1 MADGIS
7 RMAEQEATPIDDLTR
22 QRHLNAM
29 RKAGGPRRRSFV
41 VGAAAAAVIAIVAAS
56 IAVNNNGSPSP
67 AAVGKG
73 GERNE
78 LQPLREV
85 TDISAVPFERSE
97 NYVILKVDA
106 SRAETVARDLQKAS
120 GAAPAVVGRTGSATT
135 FAVPESAAQTLSDT
149 SGIIATPDTP
159 IKATTQ
165 QNPVP
170 SWGLDRLDGST
181 LDNSYSYISAGAG
194 EYVYVIDTGVYSGH
208 NEFGGRVRS
217 GYTAVADGNGTED
230 CNGHGTHVAGTIA
243 GQNYGVAKAATI
255 VAVRVL
261 DCTGSGYSSSVIAG
275 INWVIA
281 SHPGGTGI
289 INLSLGG
296 VANAAIDQA
305 VADATAAGLVVVV
318 AAGNSSA
325 DACSYSPARAPSALT
340 IGAIDQTSAK
350 AGYSNYGSCVDM
362 WAPGSQI
369 TSAGISGANSSATMS
384 GTSMASPHVA
394 GLAARLLQARPG
406 MSAAQI
412 TSVLTQSS
420 LTADPAAIPVV
431 EFAESPTFA
440 TPATTT
446 TVIDTTTTEPATTT
460 TELVTTTTAA
470 PTTTVPGA
478 STTTVVAPTTTAP
491 RTTIPRRRDDDG
503 GDRKDRKPAPQP
515 REFSLKFGEDK
526 NRNVLT
532 ASWVDDGSPDAYRI
546 DCTRLPG
553 GVNAPIETSI
563 SIDKSEVTTVE
574 RNKRRA
580 TLLVTPAAGS
590 RCWIVSI
597 LGAVTSAPSNPA
609 IIPPA
614 KRKEDKPVTT
624 TTTTSTTV
632 PATTTTVSVTTTTV
646 AAPAPVTPTTVVAQK
661 PAQAPGTTA
670 PKATAPQAPATTAAP
685 RATTTTVAPKT
696 TAPKKK
702 DD

>member
-7 RMAEQEATPIDDLTR
+7 RMAEQEATPIDDVTR

-29 RKAGGPRRRSFV
+29 RKAGGQRRRSFV
-41 VGAAAAAVIAIVAAS
+41 VGAAAAAVIAIVATS

-67 AAVGKG
+67 VAVGNG
-73 GERNE
+73 GEQHE

-135 FAVPESAAQTLSDT
+135 FAVPESAAQALSDT

-281 SHPGGTGI
+281 SHPGR
-289 INLSLGG
+289 SEEH
-296 VANAAIDQA
+296 
-305 VADATAAGLVVVV
+305 
-318 AAGNSSA
+318 
-325 DACSYSPARAPSALT
+325 
-340 IGAIDQTSAK
+340 TSE
-350 AGYSNYGSCVDM
+350 
-362 WAPGSQI
+362 
-369 TSAGISGANSSATMS
+369 
-384 GTSMASPHVA
+384 
-394 GLAARLLQARPG
+394 LQ
-406 MSAAQI
+406 SH
-412 TSVLTQSS
+412 
-420 LTADPAAIPVV
+420 
-431 EFAESPTFA
+431 
-440 TPATTT
+440 
-446 TVIDTTTTEPATTT
+446 
-460 TELVTTTTAA
+460 
-470 PTTTVPGA
+470 
-478 STTTVVAPTTTAP
+478 
-491 RTTIPRRRDDDG
+491 
-503 GDRKDRKPAPQP
+503 
-515 REFSLKFGEDK
+515 
-526 NRNVLT
+526 
-532 ASWVDDGSPDAYRI
+532 
-546 DCTRLPG
+546 
-553 GVNAPIETSI
+553 
-563 SIDKSEVTTVE
+563 
-574 RNKRRA
+574 
-580 TLLVTPAAGS
+580 
-590 RCWIVSI
+590 
-597 LGAVTSAPSNPA
+597 
-609 IIPPA
+609 
-614 KRKEDKPVTT
+614 
-624 TTTTSTTV
+624 
-632 PATTTTVSVTTTTV
+632 
-646 AAPAPVTPTTVVAQK
+646 
-661 PAQAPGTTA
+661 
-670 PKATAPQAPATTAAP
+670 
-685 RATTTTVAPKT
+685 
-696 TAPKKK
+696 
-702 DD
+702 